1 MLLITLRPL
10 QHLHGL
16 ANRCINRE
24 GQSSTAKASHHWSV
38 VVDSPFTE
46 FVRTPLGSSLVVGA
60 AVVAV
65 LGTIFWAR
73 QRGHSERWNVVA
85 GGSVGASEVA
95 LLNLVLGTAGIWRS
109 TDYSLPAL
117 VLGSDVLLVAVL
129 LAWVVAFYRLVWRWL
144 PARIIA
150 APLLLAIALLTIA
163 GDESALA
170 RHYIAFGDG
179 YTAWMDGLVAVTIFV
194 VPVLAYELIRR
205 LRASPV
211 S

>member
-1 MLLITLRPL
+1 
-10 QHLHGL
+10 
-16 ANRCINRE
+16 
-24 GQSSTAKASHHWSV
+24 V

-60 AVVAV
+60 AAVAV

-73 QRGHSERWNVVA
+73 QRGERWNVVA
-85 GGSVGASEVA
+85 GGSVGASEVI
-95 LLNLVLGTAGIWRS
+95 LLNLVLGIAGIWRS

-129 LAWVVAFYRLVWRWL
+129 LAWVVAFYRWVWRWL

-205 LRASPV
+205 LRA
-211 S
+211 